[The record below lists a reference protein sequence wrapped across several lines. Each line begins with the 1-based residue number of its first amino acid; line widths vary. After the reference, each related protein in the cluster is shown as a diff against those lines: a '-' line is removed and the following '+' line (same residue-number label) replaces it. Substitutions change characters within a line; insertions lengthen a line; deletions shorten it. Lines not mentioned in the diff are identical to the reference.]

1 MNKNNLW
8 WLLFIVAAIML
19 LNNAV
24 NAGEFQEKPVMCAP
38 EEEIFPLLRDKDETL
53 LVTGQQLTKVRDP
66 DEGDGLSDIPAV
78 LPFAM
83 YTNVDTG
90 TYTAIEYHG
99 VPYDSYCV
107 ISFGVE
113 LTIGEIYE

>member
-1 MNKNNLW
+1 MVALAPAIA
-8 WLLFIVAAIML
+8 LF
-19 LNNAV
+19 
-24 NAGEFQEKPVMCAP
+24 AGEYNEKPIMCGSQI
-38 EEEIFPLLRDKDETL
+38 EILDMIDDKKEVL
-53 LVTGQQLTKVRDP
+53 LVSGKQLTKVRDP

>member
-8 WLLFIVAAIML
+8 WLLFIVAAIMM

-66 DEGDGLSDIPAV
+66 DEGSGLSPTPAI
-78 LPFAM
+78 LPFAL
-83 YTNVDTG
+83 YVNLDNK
-90 TYTAIEYHG
+90 TYTVLEYHNA
-99 VPYDSYCV
+99 PYNVYCIISY
-107 ISFGVE
+107 GVE
-113 LTIGEIYE
+113 LKLGDF

>member
-8 WLLFIVAAIML
+8 WLLFIVAAIMM

-66 DEGDGLSDIPAV
+66 DEGNGLAMNPAV
-78 LPFAM
+78 LPFAL
-83 YTNVDTG
+83 YVNLDKK
-90 TYTAIEYHG
+90 TYTVLEYHSDPYNVYCIISYG
-99 VPYDSYCV
+99 VDV
-107 ISFGVE
+107 KLGDF
-113 LTIGEIYE
+113 

>member
-1 MNKNNLW
+1 MMNKNNLW
-8 WLLFIVAAIML
+8 WLLFIVAAIMM

-66 DEGDGLSDIPAV
+66 DEGNGLAMNPAV
-78 LPFAM
+78 LPFAL
-83 YTNVDTG
+83 YVNLDKK
-90 TYTAIEYHG
+90 TYTVLEYHSDPYNVYCIISYG
-99 VPYDSYCV
+99 VD
-107 ISFGVE
+107 IKLGDF
-113 LTIGEIYE
+113 

>member
-1 MNKNNLW
+1 MMNKNNLW

-66 DEGDGLSDIPAV
+66 DEGNGLAMNPAV
-78 LPFAM
+78 LPFAL
-83 YTNVDTG
+83 YVNLDKK
-90 TYTAIEYHG
+90 TYTVLEYHSDPYNVYCIISYG
-99 VPYDSYCV
+99 VD
-107 ISFGVE
+107 IKLGDF
-113 LTIGEIYE
+113 

>member
-66 DEGDGLSDIPAV
+66 DEGNGLAMNPAV
-78 LPFAM
+78 LPFAL
-83 YTNVDTG
+83 YVNLDKK
-90 TYTAIEYHG
+90 TYTVLEYHSDPYNVYCIISYG
-99 VPYDSYCV
+99 VD
-107 ISFGVE
+107 IKLGDF
-113 LTIGEIYE
+113 

>member
-8 WLLFIVAAIML
+8 WLLFIVAAIMM

-66 DEGDGLSDIPAV
+66 DEGNGLAMNPAV
-78 LPFAM
+78 LPFAL
-83 YTNVDTG
+83 YVNLDNK
-90 TYTAIEYHG
+90 TYTVLEYHNA
-99 VPYDSYCV
+99 PYNVYCIISY
-107 ISFGVE
+107 GVE
-113 LTIGEIYE
+113 LKLGDF